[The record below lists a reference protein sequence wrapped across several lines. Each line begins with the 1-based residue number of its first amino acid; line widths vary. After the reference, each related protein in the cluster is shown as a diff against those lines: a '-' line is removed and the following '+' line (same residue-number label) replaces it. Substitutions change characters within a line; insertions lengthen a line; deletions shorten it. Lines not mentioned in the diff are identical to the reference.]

1 MAVPLLDLKLQYQQ
15 IRDEVMKVT
24 EEIYESQMFILGK
37 RVEEFEKDFADYCHT
52 KYSVGVSSGTDAL
65 LIALMVLEL
74 EPGDEVIVPAYSFF
88 ATAGVVERLELIP
101 VFVDIEPDSF
111 NIDAAQ
117 IESHMSSRTKV
128 IIPVHLFGQAAE
140 MDVIN
145 EIAARRG
152 AVVIEDAA
160 QAVGAE
166 WDTRRIGSIGRIGA
180 FSFFPSKNLGAFGDA
195 GAVTTDDE
203 ALYQKLIDYRVH
215 GMRPKYFH
223 HYVGGNFRIDALQA
237 AILHIK
243 LKYLEEWHLGRQRN
257 ADLYRELF
265 AESGVGDRVRL
276 PHALPRRRHIYN
288 QFCLRFPEGRAVRD
302 KVLEHLRA
310 KGIGCDIYYPL
321 TLPQQTCFR
330 DLPSAKESFPHS
342 EAAAEQS
349 LAIPVFPELK
359 KGQIAEVVREIAAGL
374 GA

>member
-1 MAVPLLDLKLQYQQ
+1 
-15 IRDEVMKVT
+15 
-24 EEIYESQMFILGK
+24 MFILGK
-37 RVEEFEKDFADYCHT
+37 RVEEFEQDFATYCHT

-65 LIALMVLEL
+65 LIALMVLDL

-101 VFVDIEPDSF
+101 VFVDIEPDAF
-111 NIDAAQ
+111 NIDPSQ

-166 WDTRRIGSIGRIGA
+166 WDDRRIGSIGKVGA

-203 ALYQKLIDYRVH
+203 ALFQKLIDYRVH

-243 LKYLEEWHLGRQRN
+243 LKYLEDWHRGRQRN
-257 ADLYRELF
+257 ADIYRELF
-265 AESGVGDRVRL
+265 ADTKVGDRVRL

-288 QFCLRFPEGRAVRD
+288 QFCIRFPEGRATRD
-302 KVLEHLRA
+302 RVMDHLRA
-310 KGIGCDIYYPL
+310 KGIGCDVYYPL
-321 TLPQQTCFR
+321 TLPQQTCFKE
-330 DLPSAKESFPHS
+330 LPSAKEAFPHS

-349 LAIPVFPELK
+349 LAVPIFPELTK
-359 KGQIAEVVREIAAGL
+359 DQIAEVVREIAAGL